1 MKESSGILN
10 CKRMCLGVYVG
21 KFNINME
28 SDEKIE
34 TGLCFECSTEM
45 KKKRLKECTDCT
57 QLFCKK
63 HIKVN
68 DNDYSTLCSPCIK
81 RRVHLEVSMDMEKE
95 ILDHKSELR
104 DLQSKLKSCKKD
116 LQSLESSQST
126 LTEKKKSCEK
136 SHKKNIK
143 RLESE
148 LSDTINKIN
157 WDLHSE
163 LLENLAKTK
172 LDFKVSEEK
181 CEKSTQKV
189 EENSVELGNLQK
201 DVEKY
206 SEGISDLSEKV
217 GVHIPYTIIRSLCC
231 EKCKELVKNK
241 FAEEIKKG
249 YFGRNSIMA
258 SMHTESRKSV
268 SSSSGK
274 KHMKADNDSCN
285 CLVF

>member
-1 MKESSGILN
+1 MD
-10 CKRMCLGVYVG
+10 
-21 KFNINME
+21 
-28 SDEKIE
+28 SDEKKE
-34 TGLCFECSTEM
+34 TGNCFECSDEI
-45 KKKRLKECTDCT
+45 KKKRLKECTDCN

-81 RRVHLEVSMDMEKE
+81 KRVHLEISMEMEKE

-104 DLQSKLKSCKKD
+104 EVQSKLKTCKKD
-116 LQSLESSQST
+116 LQSLESTQAT
-126 LTEKKKSCEK
+126 LTEKQKSSRK

-143 RLESE
+143 HLESQLNE
-148 LSDTINKIN
+148 TLNKIN
-157 WDLHSE
+157 WSLHSE
-163 LLENLAKTK
+163 LLEDLAKTK
-172 LDFKVSEEK
+172 TEFKDSEEK
-181 CEKSTQKV
+181 CEKSAQKV
-189 EENSVELGNLQK
+189 EENSVEIGNLQK

-217 GVHIPYTIIRSLCC
+217 GVHVPYTIIRSLCC
-231 EKCKELVKNK
+231 EKCKEVVKNK

-274 KHMKADNDSCN
+274 KHSKAENDSCN
-285 CLVF
+285 CLVI